1 MEGTVVADSS
11 TVVKPSALIREDAE
25 LSVAQRQRYV
35 GRGGLKLE
43 GALERFQ
50 LEVTGR
56 VVADIGASTG
66 GFTDC
71 LLQSGAAKVY
81 AVDVGYGQL
90 DYKLRQDPRVV
101 VMERVNA
108 RYAVEL
114 PERVDL
120 ATIDVSFISLEKVLP
135 TVAALVRGGGHILA
149 MVKPQFEAGREQV
162 GRGGVVRDP
171 LVHASVLGRFILWAV
186 DHGLRLEGVCA
197 SPVVGSDGNREFFV
211 LLWKPGD

>member
-1 MEGTVVADSS
+1 
-11 TVVKPSALIREDAE
+11 VVKPSALIREDAE